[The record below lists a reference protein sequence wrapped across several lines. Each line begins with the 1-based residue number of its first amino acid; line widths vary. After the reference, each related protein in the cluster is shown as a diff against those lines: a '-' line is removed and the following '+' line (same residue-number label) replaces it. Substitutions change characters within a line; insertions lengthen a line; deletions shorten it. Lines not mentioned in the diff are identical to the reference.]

1 MAGRGQAT
9 QLEVHVKTRPQLSF
23 AIEDPGTPDI
33 LPLTQQLDGYLAGL
47 YPTANIQPVALDE
60 LRRANVAFVT
70 ARVDGTPVACGAC
83 VDEGDYVEVKRM
95 YVLPACRGL
104 GLGKQL
110 LEALEQQVHARGGRV
125 VRLETGT
132 AQAEA
137 LELYERAGYRRY
149 PPFGSHRSNPQ
160 SVCMEKVL
168 A

>member
-1 MAGRGQAT
+1 MN
-9 QLEVHVKTRPQLSF
+9 KRPQLSF
-23 AIEDPGTPDI
+23 AIEDPGTPDVV
-33 LPLTQQLDGYLAGL
+33 PLTQQLDGYLAEL
-47 YPTANIQPVALDE
+47 YPTANIQPVSAAE
-60 LRRANVAFVT
+60 LRQPKVSFLT

-110 LEALEQQVHARGGRV
+110 LEALEQHVRVSGGRV
-125 VRLETGT
+125 IRLETGT

-137 LELYERAGYRRY
+137 LELYERSGYHRC
-149 PPFGSHRSNPQ
+149 PPFGNHRANPH
-160 SVCMEKVL
+160 SICMEKLL

>member
-1 MAGRGQAT
+1 VLNTPEPAPPRLQ
-9 QLEVHVKTRPQLSF
+9 F
-23 AIEDPGTPDI
+23 AIDDPASPDM
-33 LPLTQQLDGYLAGL
+33 LPLIEQSDGYLSEL
-47 YPTANIQPVALDE
+47 YPTGNIQPVSLEALQ
-60 LRRANVAFVT
+60 RPNVTFLA

-83 VDEGDYVEVKRM
+83 IDEGDYVEVKRM

-110 LEALEQQVHARGGRV
+110 LEAMERQIRRHGGTL

-137 LELYERAGYRRY
+137 LELYERAGYRRC
-149 PPFGSHRSNPQ
+149 PPFGDHHTNPR
-160 SVCMEKVL
+160 SVCMEKQL